1 MPCMTLKPRHST
13 HCTDRRWHVYKHTR
27 ASTEKYIYLSI
38 YLSIY
43 MWREN
48 LTYPL
53 QCVACAV
60 LIQRVKSAYVG
71 KFIKAK
77 RKHAETVREV
87 RKDPKS

>member
-1 MPCMTLKPRHST
+1 MPFMTLKPRHST
-13 HCTDRRWHVYKHTR
+13 HCTDRRWHVYTHTR
-27 ASTEKYIYLSI
+27 ASTEKCIHLSI
-38 YLSIY
+38 SLHVE
-43 MWREN
+43 REN

-60 LIQRVKSAYVG
+60 LVQRVKSAYVG

-87 RKDPKS
+87 RRHPKS